1 MLKLAQQI
9 ALCLLAGVALAAS
22 ARAIQEPQLSEDQ
35 IRAFLLNAKVVKD
48 KSAPKGITGVRRLTL
63 SDGTITHDAGFQA
76 IDEYKTTFEGFD
88 GGKEMNFRDCYKYD
102 IAAYELAKL
111 IGLGDM
117 MPVTVARKYQ
127 GKEGAMSWW
136 LPVKMDDV
144 TRVHNKI
151 DPPDV
156 EAWNRQM
163 YKKRVFAEL
172 VYDTDPNLGNVLI
185 SAEWHVWMID
195 FTRAFRLHHV
205 LRNEKNL
212 LKCDRQ
218 LLENLRKLDA
228 NELTARTK
236 GFLTKPE
243 IQGVMARRDKI
254 VKYFEKLVAEKGENE
269 VLY

>member
-1 MLKLAQQI
+1 MLKRTQQI
-9 ALCLLAGVALAAS
+9 ALFFLAGVAFAAS
-22 ARAIQEPQLSEDQ
+22 ARAMQEPQFTEDQ
-35 IRAFLLNAKVVKD
+35 MRAFLLKAKVVKD

-63 SDGTITHDAGFQA
+63 SDGTMTHDASFQA
-76 IDEYKTTFEGFD
+76 IDEYKAKFEGSD
-88 GGKEMNFRDCYKYD
+88 GTVEINFRDSYKYD

-127 GKEGAMSWW
+127 GKDGAMSWW
-136 LPVKMDDV
+136 LPVKMDEL
-144 TRVHNKI
+144 TRLDKKI
-151 DPPDV
+151 EPPDV
-156 EAWNRQM
+156 GAWNRQM
-163 YKKRVFAEL
+163 YRKRVFAEL

-185 SAEWHVWMID
+185 SAEWHLWMID
-195 FTRAFRLHHV
+195 FTRAFRLYHE

-212 LKCDRQ
+212 VRCDRQ
-218 LLENLRKLDA
+218 LLENLRKLNA

-254 VKYFEKLVAEKGENE
+254 VKYFEKLIGEKGEDQ